1 MKLALTT
8 IITLVFASTAVFAEM
23 CHVGDFI
30 LVSRSKITGEK
41 YQAMPIKPIKLHV
54 STDGVQVQ
62 VKLDDNEE
70 TNIFHVYASEGIGRL
85 NKENNTLEIVPG
97 VQASSNKGGV
107 LRHLRLT
114 TNELTITTFPARS
127 DQAVVMHAIAVDQGK
142 TMAHTPNPSIN
153 P

>member
-1 MKLALTT
+1 
-8 IITLVFASTAVFAEM
+8 
-23 CHVGDFI
+23 
-30 LVSRSKITGEK
+30 
-41 YQAMPIKPIKLHV
+41 MPIKPIKLHV

-70 TNIFHVYASEGIGRL
+70 TNIFHVYTSEGIGRL

-97 VQASSNKGGV
+97 VQASSNIGGV

-127 DQAVVMHAIAVDQGK
+127 EQAVVMHAVAIDESKA
-142 TMAHTPNPSIN
+142 MAHTPNPANN